1 MYTNNIE
8 QLTSFIYFIL
18 TGIVLGIIFDVFR
31 IARRTIKTSDF
42 ITNLEDVLF
51 GLMAGVIILITI
63 FKFNN
68 GERRLYIFIGLGIGI
83 ILNMLFIS
91 KYFIKINVCIIN
103 FIKKVLKFLFKPII
117 SFVKFVKKILFKPF
131 LFVIFNIRKLIE
143 QITKKLTINFKK
155 VKKE

>member
-51 GLMAGVIILITI
+51 GLIAGVIILITI

-68 GERRLYIFIGLGIGI
+68 GELRLYIFIGLGIGI

>member
-18 TGIVLGIIFDVFR
+18 TGIFLGIIFDIFR
-31 IARRTIKTSDF
+31 ISRRTIKTSDF
-42 ITNLEDVLF
+42 ITNLEDILF
-51 GLMAGVIILITI
+51 GLIAGVTILISI

-68 GERRLYIFIGLGIGI
+68 GELRLYIFIGLSIGI

-91 KYFIKINVCIIN
+91 KYFIKINIYIIN
-103 FIKKVLKFLFKPII
+103 FIKKVFKSLFKPII
-117 SFVKFVKKILFKPF
+117 FLIKFIKKILFKPF
-131 LFVIFNIRKLIE
+131 LFIIFNIRKLIK

-155 VKKE
+155 TKKE

>member
-68 GERRLYIFIGLGIGI
+68 GELRLYIFIGLGIGI

-91 KYFIKINVCIIN
+91 KYFIKIDVCIIN

>member
-18 TGIVLGIIFDVFR
+18 TGIFLGIIFDIFR
-31 IARRTIKTSDF
+31 ISRRTIKTSDF
-42 ITNLEDVLF
+42 ITNLEDILF
-51 GLMAGVIILITI
+51 GLISGIIVLISI

-68 GERRLYIFIGLGIGI
+68 GELRLYIFIGLGIGI

-91 KYFIKINVCIIN
+91 KYFIKINIYIIN
-103 FIKKVLKFLFKPII
+103 FIKKLFKFLFKPII
-117 SFVKFVKKILFKPF
+117 SLIKFIKKILFKPF
-131 LFVIFNIRKLIE
+131 LFIIFNVRKLIE
-143 QITKKLTINFKK
+143 QITKKLTINLKK

>member
-18 TGIVLGIIFDVFR
+18 TGILLGIIFDIFR
-31 IARRTIKTSDF
+31 ISRRTIKTSDF
-42 ITNLEDVLF
+42 FTNLEDVLF
-51 GLMAGVIILITI
+51 GLIAGIIILFST

-68 GERRLYIFIGLGIGI
+68 GELRLYIFIGLSIGI

-91 KYFIKINVCIIN
+91 KYFIKINIYIIS
-103 FIKKVLKFLFKPII
+103 FIKKTFKFLFKPII
-117 SFVKFVKKILFKPF
+117 FLVKFIKKILFKPF
-131 LFVIFNIRKLIE
+131 LFVIFNIRKLIN
-143 QITKKLTINFKK
+143 QITNKLTINLKK

>member
-18 TGIVLGIIFDVFR
+18 TGIFLGIIFDIFR
-31 IARRTIKTSDF
+31 ISRRTIKTSDL
-42 ITNLEDVLF
+42 ITNLEDILF
-51 GLMAGVIILITI
+51 GLISGIIVLISI

-68 GERRLYIFIGLGIGI
+68 GELRLYIFIGLGIGI

-91 KYFIKINVCIIN
+91 KYFIKINIYIIN
-103 FIKKVLKFLFKPII
+103 FIKKLFKFLFKPII
-117 SFVKFVKKILFKPF
+117 SLIKFIKKILFKPF
-131 LFVIFNIRKLIE
+131 LFIIFNVRKLIE
-143 QITKKLTINFKK
+143 QITKKLTINLKK

>member
-1 MYTNNIE
+1 MYSNNIE
-8 QLTSFIYFIL
+8 QLYSFFIFTILGLLIGVIFDIFRILRKTFKTTDIVTYIEDILFWFL
-18 TGIVLGIIFDVFR
+18 TGILTLAF
-31 IARRTIKTSDF
+31 
-42 ITNLEDVLF
+42 
-51 GLMAGVIILITI
+51 I

-68 GERRLYIFIGLGIGI
+68 GELRLYIFIGLGIGI

>member
-68 GERRLYIFIGLGIGI
+68 GELRLYIFIGLGIGI

-131 LFVIFNIRKLIE
+131 FFVIFNIRKLIE

>member
-18 TGIVLGIIFDVFR
+18 IGILLGIIFDIFR
-31 IARRTIKTSDF
+31 ISRRTIKTSDF
-42 ITNLEDVLF
+42 FTNLEDVLF
-51 GLMAGVIILITI
+51 GLIAGIIILFSI

-68 GERRLYIFIGLGIGI
+68 GELRLYIFIGLSIGI

-91 KYFIKINVCIIN
+91 KYFIKINIYIIS
-103 FIKKVLKFLFKPII
+103 FIKKTFKFLFKPII
-117 SFVKFVKKILFKPF
+117 FLVKFIKKILFKPF
-131 LFVIFNIRKLIE
+131 LFVIFNIRKLIN
-143 QITKKLTINFKK
+143 QITNKLTINLKK

>member
-8 QLTSFIYFIL
+8 QLTSFIYFII
-18 TGIVLGIIFDVFR
+18 TGILLGIIFDIFR
-31 IARRTIKTSDF
+31 ISRRTIKTSDF

-51 GLMAGVIILITI
+51 GLIAGIIILISI

-68 GERRLYIFIGLGIGI
+68 GELRLYIFIGLGIGI
-83 ILNMLFIS
+83 ILNILFIS
-91 KYFIKINVCIIN
+91 KYFIKINICIIN
-103 FIKKVLKFLFKPII
+103 FIKKAFKFLFKPII
-117 SFVKFVKKILFKPF
+117 SLIKFIKKILFKPF
-131 LFVIFNIRKLIE
+131 LFIIFNIRKLIE

>member
-68 GERRLYIFIGLGIGI
+68 VELRLYIFIGLGIGI

>member
-42 ITNLEDVLF
+42 ISNLEDVLF

-68 GERRLYIFIGLGIGI
+68 GELRLYIFIGLGIGI

>member
-18 TGIVLGIIFDVFR
+18 TGILLGIIFDIFR
-31 IARRTIKTSDF
+31 ISRRTIKTSDF
-42 ITNLEDVLF
+42 FTNLEDVLF
-51 GLMAGVIILITI
+51 GLIAGIIILFSI

-68 GERRLYIFIGLGIGI
+68 GELRLYIFIGLSIGI

-91 KYFIKINVCIIN
+91 KYFIKINIYIIS
-103 FIKKVLKFLFKPII
+103 FIKKTFKFLFKPII
-117 SFVKFVKKILFKPF
+117 FLVKFIKKILFKPF
-131 LFVIFNIRKLIE
+131 LFVIFNIRKLIN
-143 QITKKLTINFKK
+143 QITNKLTINLKK

>member
-68 GERRLYIFIGLGIGI
+68 GELRLYIFIGLGIGI

>member
-68 GERRLYIFIGLGIGI
+68 GELRLYIFIGLGIGI

-143 QITKKLTINFKK
+143 QITKKLTINLKK

>member
-18 TGIVLGIIFDVFR
+18 TGILLGIIFDIFR
-31 IARRTIKTSDF
+31 ISRRTIKTSDF
-42 ITNLEDVLF
+42 FTNLEDVLF
-51 GLMAGVIILITI
+51 GLIAGIIILFSI

-68 GERRLYIFIGLGIGI
+68 GELRLYIFIGLSIGI

-91 KYFIKINVCIIN
+91 KYFIKINIYIIS
-103 FIKKVLKFLFKPII
+103 FIEKTFKFLFKPII
-117 SFVKFVKKILFKPF
+117 FLVKFIKKILFKPF
-131 LFVIFNIRKLIE
+131 LFVIFNIRKLIN
-143 QITKKLTINFKK
+143 QITNKLTINLKK